1 VTAVF
6 WTEQARDDLLNIRT
20 YISSDS
26 THYADLVIGRLLATA
41 EQIAAF
47 PKSGRVVPEWN
58 DPAIREVIRPPYR
71 VVYRI
76 MSEDTVHVLT
86 VHHSARQ
93 FPPG

>member
-1 VTAVF
+1 VISVF
-6 WTEQARDDLLNIRT
+6 WTEQARDDLLTIRT

-26 THYADLVIGRLLATA
+26 THYADLMIDRLLATA
-41 EQIAAF
+41 DQIAAF

-58 DPAIREVIRPPYR
+58 NPAIREIIRPPYR

-76 MSEDTVHVLT
+76 VSADTVHVLT

-93 FPPG
+93 FPPA